1 MVYVILPGVILIPGG
16 HPGIQMAA
24 NIARCC
30 IVVSDNQ
37 FHYVAFFTSK
47 WTCIEIKTFI
57 QR

>member
-1 MVYVILPGVILIPGG
+1 MMYVTYPGVILIPGG
-16 HPGIQMAA
+16 HRGIQMAA

-37 FHYVAFFTSK
+37 FHYVTFFTSM
-47 WTCIEIKTFI
+47 WTYIEIKTFI